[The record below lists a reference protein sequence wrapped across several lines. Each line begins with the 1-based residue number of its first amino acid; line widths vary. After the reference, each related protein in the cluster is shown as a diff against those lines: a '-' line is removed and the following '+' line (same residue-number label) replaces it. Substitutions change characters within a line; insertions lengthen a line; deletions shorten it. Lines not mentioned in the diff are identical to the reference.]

1 MVDIDFATL
10 GFEFGGGA
18 LIGALMGFAAK
29 KIAKLIAVIIGVQ
42 LVIFRY
48 LESQGIL
55 IVDWDALSR
64 GLISTSERADA
75 SYLESLISTL
85 SVGAGFATGFMIG
98 FHRG

>member
-1 MVDIDFATL
+1 MLDPTTL
-10 GFEFGGGA
+10 AIEAGGGA
-18 LIGALMGFAAK
+18 VLGGLIGFATK
-29 KIAKLIAVIIGVQ
+29 KIAKLLAVIIGVQ

-55 IVDWDALSR
+55 IVDWDALSG
-64 GLISTSERADA
+64 GLVTASERADP

-85 SVGAGFATGFMIG
+85 SVGAGFTAGFLIG